1 MIESGQAHEL
11 GRQLM
16 VRNVVSAPLDSP
28 GESARFPDAA
38 ALRAAVTGPKMHDD
52 TVRFDDPLQFVRYL
66 LGYALL
72 YCKPTRIFAHN
83 AREFRESND
92 LLMTQAPDI
101 GLADKRQNMVLAQRS
116 EIDRP
121 LDDLHRGNVLGA
133 IHAFTLE
140 NDLDIGIAIIAVGHI
155 DKRLD
160 PNGAEFAI
168 WKTAPQRPDCV
179 AVDAVPCEPISGL
192 INPEKQGNFE
202 KGRRKSAVSWEKS
215 NTSKGF
221 V

>member
-28 GESARFPDAA
+28 GQGAHFLDAA
-38 ALRAAVTGPKMHDD
+38 ALCAAVTGPKMHDD

-72 YCKPTRIFAHN
+72 YCKPARIFAHN

-101 GLADKRQNMVLAQRS
+101 GLTDKRQNMVLAQRS

-121 LDDLHRGNVLGA
+121 STICTVGMSWAQLTHSRLNTTSMLGSPLYPSVISTSAWTQRRGVRLHGSLSRSMP
-133 IHAFTLE
+133 
-140 NDLDIGIAIIAVGHI
+140 
-155 DKRLD
+155 KRL
-160 PNGAEFAI
+160 
-168 WKTAPQRPDCV
+168 K
-179 AVDAVPCEPISGL
+179 IS
-192 INPEKQGNFE
+192 
-202 KGRRKSAVSWEKS
+202 AM
-215 NTSKGF
+215 
-221 V
+221 

>member
-28 GESARFPDAA
+28 GQGAHFLDAA
-38 ALRAAVTGPKMHDD
+38 ALCAAVTGPKMHDD

-72 YCKPTRIFAHN
+72 YCKPARIFAHN

-133 IHAFTLE
+133 IDAFPLE
-140 NDLDIGIAIIAVGHI
+140 DNLDVGITIIPFRHI
-155 DKRLD
+155 DKCLD
-160 PNGAEFAI
+160 PTVRSSFAWLAI
-168 WKTAPQRPDCV
+168 KIHA
-179 AVDAVPCEPISGL
+179 
-192 INPEKQGNFE
+192 
-202 KGRRKSAVSWEKS
+202 
-215 NTSKGF
+215 
-221 V
+221 